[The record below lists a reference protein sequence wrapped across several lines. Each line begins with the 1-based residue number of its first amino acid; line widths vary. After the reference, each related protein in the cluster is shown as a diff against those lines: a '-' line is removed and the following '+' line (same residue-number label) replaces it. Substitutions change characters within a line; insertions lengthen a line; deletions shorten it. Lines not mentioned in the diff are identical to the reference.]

1 MIFTPK
7 HAIIYSMNKS
17 STRRTQ
23 KIKGT
28 HYVFEDYPYWDT
40 DKKQMR
46 HKRVYIGK
54 LNDAG
59 EFVPNKAYETQLK
72 LQEAQKEPERA
83 KEQPASR
90 TYCGATYLLDAI
102 AQKTGIKDDLRSSFP
117 DDYLKL
123 LSLANYLVL
132 ETDSPMYRFTKWANN
147 HWHPFGTDLPSQRI
161 SELFASISE
170 NAKMKFFENQ
180 SSRRIEKEHLVYDTT
195 SISSYSELISHVRYG
210 KNKDCDPLPQINL
223 ALVFGQESMMPVY
236 YRKLPGNIT
245 DVQTVRKLLKDIEC
259 IKCKKVKFV
268 MDRGF
273 FSSKNLNSMYQGH
286 HKFLIGGKRNTK
298 FVSTL
303 IEQVR
308 ESIKD
313 FSNYDVELDVYRV
326 SSMEKWPYEEYDASG
341 KVVHESNRRIYVHIY
356 YNGQR
361 AEEEKSSFIKT
372 LADCQAAVLEGSCS
386 EAQKIM
392 CDKYFNI
399 KTTPARGTRLQ
410 YNEQT
415 IQEHIKHFGYFVL
428 LSNEIKDPS
437 EALYVY
443 RNKDLIEKS
452 FGNLKNRLNMRRPL
466 VSSSENLEGKLFVQ
480 FVALMLVSYI
490 HKSMKDSHLYK
501 NYSMQKLL
509 DDLDIIERYDYP
521 GKKAHYSEITNK
533 QKDLYVFCGVKP
545 PSML

>member
-1 MIFTPK
+1 MK
-7 HAIIYSMNKS
+7 KS
-17 STRRTQ
+17 SARRTQ

-28 HYVFEDYPYWDT
+28 HYVFEDYPRWDSE
-40 DKKQMR
+40 KKQIR
-46 HKRVYIGK
+46 HDRVYIGK
-54 LNDAG
+54 LDADG
-59 EFVPNKAYETQLK
+59 EFVPNKTYVTQCQ
-72 LQEAQKEPERA
+72 LQESQKELECAQER
-83 KEQPASR
+83 PSTR
-90 TYCGATYLLDAI
+90 TYCGATHLLDVI
-102 AQKTGIKDDLRSSFP
+102 AQKTGIKDDLKASFP
-117 DDYLKL
+117 NDYLKV

-132 ETDSPMYRFTKWANN
+132 ENDNPMYRFSKWANN
-147 HWHPFGTDLPSQRI
+147 HCHPFGEDLPSQRI

-180 SSRRIEKEHLVYDTT
+180 SGRRIEKEHLMYDTT
-195 SISSYSELISHVRYG
+195 SISSYSELISHVKYG
-210 KNKDCDPLPQINL
+210 KNKDDEPLPQINL

-259 IKCKKVKFV
+259 IKTKKVKFV

-273 FSSKNLNSMYQGH
+273 FSSRNLNSMYQNH
-286 HKFLIGGKRNTK
+286 YKFLIGGKRNTK
-298 FVSTL
+298 FVGTL

-313 FSNYDVELDVYRV
+313 FSNYDIEQDVYRV
-326 SSMEKWPYEEYDASG
+326 SSMGKWPYEEYGTDG
-341 KVVHESNRRIYVHIY
+341 KVVHSSDRRIYIHIY

-372 LADCQAAVLEGSCS
+372 LADSQAAVLEGSFT
-386 EAQKIM
+386 EAQQTM
-392 CDKYFNI
+392 CGKYFYL

-410 YNEQT
+410 HNEQA
-415 IQEHIKHFGYFVL
+415 IQEHIKHFGYFAL

-490 HKSMKDSHLYK
+490 HKSMKEGHLYK

-509 DDLDIIERYDYP
+509 DDLDIIEKFDYP
-521 GKKAHYSEITNK
+521 GKRPHYSEITKK
-533 QKDLYVFCGVKP
+533 QKDLYACFGVEA